1 MEFGTQRKKQ
11 IKEVLIEMDKQR
23 YIKLFK
29 SKLYKNCVN
38 IEEVSIN
45 DLAMVNYYLD
55 NNLFSEAEAIINEIV
70 HRSWQYPKQII

>member
-1 MEFGTQRKKQ
+1 ME
-11 IKEVLIEMDKQR
+11 KQR
-23 YIKLFK
+23 YINLLK

-70 HRSWQYPKQII
+70 HRSWQFDKI